1 MSMSTFDNGPLLDG
15 WHVQPAKHC
24 GLLCV
29 DFACP
34 VCGENVPQVP
44 ANIELGSE

>member
-1 MSMSTFDNGPLLDG
+1 MTMVGENGPELDG

-24 GLLCV
+24 GLICV

-34 VCGENVPQVP
+34 VCGMNVPQPHIVRGE
-44 ANIELGSE
+44 N